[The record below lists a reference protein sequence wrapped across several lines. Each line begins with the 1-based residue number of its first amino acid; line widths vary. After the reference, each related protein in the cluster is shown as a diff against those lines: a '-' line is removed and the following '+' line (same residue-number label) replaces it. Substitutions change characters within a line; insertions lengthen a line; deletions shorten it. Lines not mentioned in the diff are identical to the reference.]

1 MILLDPQYLPA
12 YRLRQRLTL
21 DKHVARLGRKVNG
34 GAPELMRL
42 YESAVYSSQVEG
54 SKVTMEEFVATME
67 ATRGRPRP
75 RSIRE
80 VYDLVQAYAFASEH
94 ALTTQNLLEA
104 HRIASATVI
113 GNANDQ
119 GAWRTKGVKVGNAV
133 VTIYMAPHQ
142 SMVPGL
148 MKQLIAEVDQLAKR
162 KLDLTEA
169 FYYAALLHLAF
180 VKIHP
185 FIDGNGRTGRLLE
198 KWFLAK
204 HIGPVAWRI
213 RSEQYTIEHRGL
225 YYKELGRLGSQWG
238 DLDWDQCVPFLLMLP
253 KALRYK

>member
-1 MILLDPQYLPA
+1 MELLNDKCLPA
-12 YRLRQRLTL
+12 YRTRQRLTL
-21 DKHVARLGRKVNG
+21 EKHLARLARKLNG
-34 GAPELMRL
+34 GHTERLRL

-67 ATRGRPRP
+67 ATLGAPRL

-80 VYDLVQAYAFASEH
+80 VNDLVLAYEFAVSRTLN
-94 ALTTQNLLEA
+94 AKNLLQA
-104 HRIASATVI
+104 HAIASATVI
-113 GNANDQ
+113 GNANDR
-119 GAWRTKGVKVGNAV
+119 GAWRTKGVKVGNAL

-142 SMVPGL
+142 SLVPGL
-148 MKQLIAEVDQLAKR
+148 MKQLFAELDAINQR
-162 KLDLTEA
+162 KLDPTEA
-169 FYYAALLHLAF
+169 FYYAALLHLVF

-198 KWFLAK
+198 KWFLAR
-204 HIGPVAWRI
+204 HLGPVAWRI

-225 YYKELGRLGSQWG
+225 YYKELGRLGAHWG
-238 DLDWDQCVPFLLMLP
+238 ELDWEQCVPFLLMLP